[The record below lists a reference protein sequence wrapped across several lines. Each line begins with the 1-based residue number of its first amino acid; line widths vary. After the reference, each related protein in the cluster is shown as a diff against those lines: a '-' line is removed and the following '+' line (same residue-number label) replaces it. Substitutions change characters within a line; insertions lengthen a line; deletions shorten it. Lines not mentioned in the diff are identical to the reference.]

1 MSEVTTDR
9 GFEVLAEMAPLPI
22 WDGILAR
29 AVHGERVSF
38 AVIELAANSHVPE
51 HRHENEQLGV
61 LVSGSMRFR
70 IGDETRELSP
80 GAVWTIPSNEP
91 HEVSAGP
98 DGAVAVEAF
107 AQRRDDWGAIEP
119 AAPQPLSFP

>member
-1 MSEVTTDR
+1 MTEVTTDR
-9 GFEVLAEMAPLPI
+9 GFDVLAEMAPLPI

-38 AVIELAANSHVPE
+38 AVVELAPDSHVPE

-70 IGDETRELSP
+70 IGDETRELAP
-80 GAVWTIPSNEP
+80 GSVWTIPSNEP
-91 HEVSAGP
+91 HEVTAGP
-98 DGAVAVEAF
+98 QGAVAVEVF
-107 AQRRDDWGAIEP
+107 APRREDWGAIEP
-119 AAPQPLSFP
+119 AAPQPPRYP